1 MRRLKAKSVGI
12 GLLGMILGIG
22 WRGVVEANGTD
33 ELIAGA
39 KKEGM
44 IEFYGPSTLTPQG
57 AQALGDAFNK
67 KYGLNISLKY
77 SPSGNM
83 IADVSKVVGMA
94 ASGVSPDW
102 DLMVVTDAH
111 HGLLWLRKLHEPYD
125 YRKLGV
131 DSKVIHYDNGSVS
144 FANQIVLPAYN
155 KKILPAKDVPKKW
168 EDLLDPKWKGGKL
181 GVTVATHHLA
191 RLATAWGEEKTTKFV
206 RALAKQEPSLGR
218 LGEVYNRL
226 QLGEVLVAVT
236 LTDSYIYTAKKT
248 GAPIVHAEQVQPVI
262 SPAYHAGVLKGARHP
277 QVAHLFVAFLTSPE
291 AQTIWEKY
299 GGQTSAFIPGT
310 KTYQY
315 LQGKQVLYL
324 DKDQAQMVDKLAR
337 DYGKI
342 LGFGRK

>member
-1 MRRLKAKSVGI
+1 MKRLKFLIATLALS
-12 GLLGMILGIG
+12 ILSEWPHWAFAAPI
-22 WRGVVEANGTD
+22 D
-33 ELIAGA
+33 ELIAAA
-39 KKEGM
+39 KKEGA

-57 AQALGDAFNK
+57 AQALGEAFNK
-67 KYGLNISLKY
+67 KYGLNIALKF

-94 ASGVSPDW
+94 ATGVPPDW

-131 DSKVIHYDNGSVS
+131 DPKVIHYDNGAIS

-206 RALAKQEPSLGR
+206 KALAKQEPSLGR
-218 LGEVYNRL
+218 LGEIYNRL

-236 LTDSYIYTAKKT
+236 LTDSYIYTAKKA
-248 GAPIVHAEQVQPVI
+248 GAPIVHAEAVQPVI

-277 QVAHLFVAFLTSPE
+277 NVAHLFTVFLTAPE
-291 AQTIWEKY
+291 AQKIWEKY

-315 LQGKQVLYL
+315 VQGKQVLYL
-324 DKDQAQMVDKLAR
+324 SQDQAQMVDRLAR
-337 DYGKI
+337 EYGKI

>member
-1 MRRLKAKSVGI
+1 MRTLEPMAIGFLTFLVAAGSAGFTQAGGI
-12 GLLGMILGIG
+12 
-22 WRGVVEANGTD
+22 D
-33 ELIAGA
+33 DLIAGA
-39 KKEGM
+39 KNEGT

-57 AQALGDAFNK
+57 AQALGQAFNK
-67 KYGLNISLKY
+67 KYGLNISLKFN
-77 SPSGNM
+77 PSGNM

-94 ASGVSPDW
+94 ATGVPPDW

-125 YRKLGV
+125 YRQLGV
-131 DSKVIHYDNGSVS
+131 DPKVVHYDNGSVS

-155 KKILPAKDVPKKW
+155 KKILPAKDVPTKW

-191 RLATAWGEEKTTKFV
+191 RLATAWGEEKTTTFV
-206 RALAKQEPSLGR
+206 KALAKQEPSLGR

-226 QLGEVLVAVT
+226 QLGEILVAVT
-236 LTDSYIYTAKKT
+236 LTDSYIFTAKKT

-277 QVAHLFVAFLTSPE
+277 RVAHLFVAFLTSPE
-291 AQTIWEKY
+291 AQAIWEKY

-315 LQGKQVLYL
+315 VQGKQVLYM
-324 DKDQAQMVDKLAR
+324 DKDQTQMVDRLGR
-337 DYGKI
+337 EYGQI
-342 LGFGRK
+342 LGFGTK

>member
-1 MRRLKAKSVGI
+1 MKKLRGTAMPLLALAVAIVWVGSAQA
-12 GLLGMILGIG
+12 GPL
-22 WRGVVEANGTD
+22 ED
-33 ELIAGA
+33 LIAGA
-39 KKEGM
+39 KKEGA

-57 AQALGDAFNK
+57 AQALVAAFNK

-83 IADVSKVVGMA
+83 VADVSKVVGMA
-94 ASGVSPDW
+94 AAGVAPEW

-111 HGLLWLRKLHEPYD
+111 HALLWLKKLHEPYD
-125 YRKLGV
+125 YKKLGV
-131 DSKVIHYDNGSVS
+131 DPKVIHYDNGAAS

-181 GVTVATHHLA
+181 GVTVATHHLS
-191 RLATAWGEEKTTKFV
+191 RLATAWGEEKTMGFV
-206 RALAKQEPSLGR
+206 KALAKQEPSLGR
-218 LGEVYNRL
+218 LGEIYSRL

-236 LTDSYIYTAKKT
+236 LTDSYIYTAKKA
-248 GAPIVHAEQVQPVI
+248 GAPIVHAEDVQPVI
-262 SPAYHAGVLKGARHP
+262 SPAYHAGVLKGAGHP
-277 QVAHLFVAFLTSPE
+277 NVGHLFAVFLMSAE
-291 AQTIWEKY
+291 AQAIWEKY

-315 LQGKQVLYL
+315 VQGKQVLYMSQG
-324 DKDQAQMVDKLAR
+324 QAQMVDKLAR
-337 DYGKI
+337 QYGKI

>member
-1 MRRLKAKSVGI
+1 MLSVERMAI
-12 GLLGMILGIG
+12 GFLMFLLAVGSTGFAHAGAI
-22 WRGVVEANGTD
+22 D
-33 ELIAGA
+33 DLIAGA
-39 KKEGM
+39 KKEGT

-57 AQALGDAFNK
+57 AQALGQAFNK
-67 KYGLNISLKY
+67 KYGLNVSLKFN
-77 SPSGNM
+77 PSGNM

-94 ASGVSPDW
+94 ATGVPPDW

-125 YRKLGV
+125 YKQLGV
-131 DSKVIHYDNGSVS
+131 DPKVIHYDNGSVS

-191 RLATAWGEEKTTKFV
+191 RLAAAWGEEKTTKFV
-206 RALAKQEPSLGR
+206 KALAQQEPSLGR

-226 QLGEVLVAVT
+226 QLGEILVAVT
-236 LTDSYIYTAKKT
+236 LTDSYIFTAKKT
-248 GAPIVHAEQVQPVI
+248 GAPIVHDEQVQPVI

-277 QVAHLFVAFLTSPE
+277 HVAHLLVAFLTSPE

-315 LQGKQVLYL
+315 VQGKQVLYM
-324 DKDQAQMVDKLAR
+324 DKDQAQMVDRLAR
-337 DYGKI
+337 EYGKI